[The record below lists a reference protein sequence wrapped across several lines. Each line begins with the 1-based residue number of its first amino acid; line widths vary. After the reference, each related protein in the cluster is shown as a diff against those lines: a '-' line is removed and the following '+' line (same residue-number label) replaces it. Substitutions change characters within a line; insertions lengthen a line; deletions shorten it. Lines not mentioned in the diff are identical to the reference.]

1 MSRSSG
7 RKISLIPTS
16 AHISATSSSASDHVL
31 NVHEHF
37 FLIDCGEGTQI
48 QLRKYKIKFSRINHI
63 FISHMHGDHVFGLP
77 GLFSTFNLL
86 GRKNDLYVYGNSQLE
101 HLINFFLQHFG
112 NDLHYKIRFVS
123 VHSKRQVV
131 IYEDK
136 HVVVESLPLKHRIP
150 ATGFLFREKEGERS
164 MIKEMIEKYQLSIS
178 DIVKIKN
185 GNDHVTPA
193 GLVIPNTHL
202 TIPPYKGRS
211 YAYCSDTMF
220 YQRLAERIKDIDLL
234 YHEATFLDKEKKLA
248 RLTMHSTAMQAA
260 TIAKEAGAGTLIIG
274 HFSSRYDDTSELLD
288 EARAMF
294 GNTLPAEEGR
304 VYDVPRVRKQKE

>member
-1 MSRSSG
+1 MTVLG
-7 RKISLIPTS
+7 
-16 AHISATSSSASDHVL
+16 SSSALPTSKRFPSAHVL

-48 QLRKYKIKFSRINHI
+48 QLRKYKIKFSRINHV

-86 GRKNDLYVYGNSQLE
+86 GRKNDLYVYGNIQLK
-101 HLINFFLQHFG
+101 HLINFYLEHFG
-112 NDLHYKIRFVS
+112 NDLLYKIHFKPVNN
-123 VHSKRQVV
+123 KRQAV

-136 HVVVESLPLKHRIP
+136 NITVETLPLKHRVP
-150 ATGFLFREKEGERS
+150 SAGFLFREKEGERN
-164 MIKEMIEKYQLSIS
+164 ILKEMIEKYQLSIS
-178 DIVKIKN
+178 DIVKIKK
-185 GNDHVTPA
+185 GSDHITPE
-193 GLVIPNTHL
+193 GLVIPNAQL

-220 YQRLAERIKDIDLL
+220 YHRLAERIKGVDLL

-248 RLTMHSTAMQAA
+248 RLTMHSTALQAA
-260 TIAKEAGAGTLIIG
+260 TIAREAGAGTLVIG
-274 HFSSRYDDTSELLD
+274 HFSSRYDDITDMLN
-288 EARAMF
+288 EARTVF

-304 VYDVPRVRKQKE
+304 VYDIPRTRKQNE